1 MAVEKTLSVII
12 LTFNV
17 RDLTYQ
23 CLKSLY
29 EAEEDI
35 KRCGYS
41 LEVIAPDSG
50 SSDGSP
56 SMIREKFPK
65 VIVIECGDVG
75 FARGNNAV
83 RDYCH
88 GQFVLILNPDTVI
101 EKNTIP
107 ECLKYMDSHAEVGAM
122 SCRIDLWNGGLDR
135 DARRAFPTPWV
146 AFTHFSG
153 LDILF
158 PKSKLFSRYWYGY
171 IPDDRETEVDVLQGA
186 FTLVRKEIM
195 DGVGW
200 YDTDYFLDGEDIDLC
215 WKIKKLGYKI
225 VYFPKVRIIH
235 YKGASKGKKTSGA
248 IAATVDPKIR
258 RRSIDSGISAMKI
271 FYKKHLES
279 GYPRFIS
286 LLVYSGIEIIRLTRV
301 INFELVKILRKRGEL

>member
-1 MAVEKTLSVII
+1 MEKTLSVVI

-17 RDLTYQ
+17 RDLTFQ

-29 EAEEDI
+29 DGEGEI
-35 KRCGYS
+35 NKTGYC
-41 LEVIAPDSG
+41 LEIIAPDSG

-65 VIVIECGDVG
+65 VVVIECGDVG

-88 GQFVLILNPDTVI
+88 GEFVLILNPDTVI

-107 ECLKYMDSHAEVGAM
+107 ECLKYMDEHPQVGAM

-146 AFTHFSG
+146 ALTHFSG
-153 LDILF
+153 LDKIF
-158 PKSKLFSRYWYGY
+158 PKSKLFSKYWYGY
-171 IPDDRETEVDVLQGA
+171 IPDDLETEVDVLQGA
-186 FTLVRKEIM
+186 FTLVRKEVM
-195 DGVGW
+195 DKVGW

-248 IAATVDPKIR
+248 IASSVDPKIR

-271 FYKKHLES
+271 FYRKHLES
-279 GYPRFIS
+279 AYPRYISFI
-286 LLVYSGIEIIRLTRV
+286 VYFGIESMRFIRI
-301 INFELVKILRKRGEL
+301 INFELSRILRKRGDL